1 MLPVIAMRA
10 SIGSDARRER
20 RALSRKSY
28 TGKNQEA
35 RIQNQE
41 REEGEKR
48 ERRMAGIKIP
58 EREVVMV
65 LGVR

>member
-10 SIGSDARRER
+10 STGSEERRER
-20 RALSRKSY
+20 RALSMKSY
-28 TGKNQEA
+28 TGENQEA
-35 RIQNQE
+35 RIQSQE
-41 REEGEKR
+41 REREGGEK
-48 ERRMAGIKIP
+48 AGIKIP